1 MFQQNLFF
9 TKFVTLSCL
18 CFLCACTVGPD
29 YKKPSAPISD
39 SFKEISGW
47 KQAEPKDDL
56 PKGAWW
62 EKYQDPV
69 LNKLIKQVNIN
80 NQNIIAAQAQ
90 YRQALTLIQAAQAS
104 YFPSIGLNANQANSS
119 TIASSGKINNDIGVG
134 LNASWIPDF
143 WGQISRTVES
153 NKANAQAS
161 AASLEAAALSV
172 RTTLVQT
179 YFQLRIAD
187 MQQKLYDD
195 SVNAY
200 KKSLEITKN
209 QLKAGIASNLD
220 VSQAE
225 TLLHSTEALATDIGI
240 ARAQYEHAIAV
251 LVGVPPALFS
261 IQSET
266 FSMDPQTGLINS
278 SANKLLANL
287 PNVPVGIPAQLLE
300 RRPDIA
306 NAERLMAAANAK
318 VGIARAAFFPTIS
331 ISATGGYQAGALPG
345 LMSASNQIWSIGPN
359 LNLPIFDGGA
369 RLAASDQAKAAYEQ
383 SVAVYRQ
390 TVLSAFQNVED
401 NLVALK
407 LLEDETK
414 IQKNAVESARN
425 ATRISLN
432 QYKAGIVNYLT
443 VVTSQATQLNNE
455 RSLMTLLNRRLV
467 AHVGLIASIGGDWNV
482 NDDQKIQEISLKLK

>member
-1 MFQQNLFF
+1 MFKKYYLLV
-9 TKFVTLSCL
+9 KSLSITCL
-18 CFLCACTVGPD
+18 LIVSACTVGPD
-29 YKKPSAPISD
+29 YKKPDAPITE
-39 SFKEISGW
+39 SFKEMNGW
-47 KQAEPKDDL
+47 KQAEPRDDL
-56 PKGAWW
+56 PKGKWW
-62 EKYQDPV
+62 ESYQDPV
-69 LNKLIKQVNIN
+69 LNDLMTRVNLN

-90 YRQALTLIQAAQAS
+90 YRQALSLIQAAQAS
-104 YFPSIGLNANQANSS
+104 YFPSLGLNAGQTNSS
-119 TIASSGKINNDIGVG
+119 TMNSGGKINTDIGIG
-134 LNASWIPDF
+134 LSASWVPDF
-143 WGQISRTVES
+143 WGQIRRTVES

-161 AASLEAAALSV
+161 AASLEAASLLV
-172 RTTLVQT
+172 RTTLAQT

-187 MQQKLYDD
+187 MQQKLYEDT
-195 SVNAY
+195 VAAY

-209 QLKAGIASNLD
+209 QLKAGIANNLD

-225 TLLHSTEALATDIGI
+225 TLLHSTEALAVDIGI

-251 LVGVPPALFS
+251 LVGVPPATFS
-261 IQSET
+261 IQKET
-266 FSMDPQTGLINS
+266 FSIDPQTGLINS
-278 SANKLLANL
+278 SATKLLANL
-287 PNVPVGIPAQLLE
+287 PNVPVGLPAQLLE

-318 VGIARAAFFPTIS
+318 VGVARAAFFPSIS

-345 LMSASNQIWSIGPN
+345 LMSAPNQIWSIGPN

-383 SVAVYRQ
+383 SVAIYRQ

-401 NLVALK
+401 NLIALK

-414 IQKNAVESARN
+414 IQKSAVESARN

-455 RSLMTLLNRRLV
+455 RSLMNILNRRFI
-467 AHVGLIASIGGDWNV
+467 AHIGLIASIGGDWNIEQ
-482 NDDQKIQEISLKLK
+482 DEKIQKIKLKTN